1 MRLAFRFWAQ
11 LGLWTGVL
19 LAILIIVSLLMG
31 GTWAST
37 IARLPVW
44 GGLALVLAAYPGGIA
59 VSRQVLSRER
69 FQFRSLVEVSI
80 AALAVCVLT
89 FLLAG
94 YVGPVVV
101 RWVDP
106 QAATAGDPA
115 TMVLGELRR
124 EMIAAVELAQQAM
137 DTEARELWLDANKLS
152 WHYFSRTDSSLL
164 PLLFGWIGL
173 MAGYWAR
180 MLPRMEMRQAQY
192 WAMGLFLVIATYF
205 AGENGYEMVVLRAVG
220 PAAFAADFRL
230 IVPGVLVIGLGW
242 PTILSLWKQGQEN
255 LVT

>member
-19 LAILIIVSLLMG
+19 LGILIVVSLLMG
-31 GTWAST
+31 GTWVST

-44 GGLALVLAAYPGGIA
+44 GGLALVLAAYPAGIA
-59 VSRQVLSRER
+59 ASRKVIVGER
-69 FQFRSLVEVSI
+69 LQLRSLVEVSI
-80 AALAVCVLT
+80 AAVAVCVLT

-106 QAATAGDPA
+106 QAVAAGDPVA
-115 TMVLGELRR
+115 MVLGELRR
-124 EMIAAVELAQQAM
+124 EMIAAVELAEQAT
-137 DTEARELWLDANKLS
+137 DSESRELWLDANKLS
-152 WHYFSRTDSSLL
+152 WVYFSRTDSSVL
-164 PLLFGWIGL
+164 PLLFGWIGV
-173 MAGYWAR
+173 MVGFWAR

-205 AGENGYEMVVLRAVG
+205 AGENGYEMVVLRSVG

-242 PTILSLWKQGQEN
+242 PTILALWKHNQEN
-255 LVT
+255 LAS

>member
-59 VSRQVLSRER
+59 VSRQVLSREC

-101 RWVDP
+101 R
-106 QAATAGDPA
+106 
-115 TMVLGELRR
+115 
-124 EMIAAVELAQQAM
+124 
-137 DTEARELWLDANKLS
+137 
-152 WHYFSRTDSSLL
+152 
-164 PLLFGWIGL
+164 
-173 MAGYWAR
+173 
-180 MLPRMEMRQAQY
+180 
-192 WAMGLFLVIATYF
+192 
-205 AGENGYEMVVLRAVG
+205 
-220 PAAFAADFRL
+220 
-230 IVPGVLVIGLGW
+230 
-242 PTILSLWKQGQEN
+242 
-255 LVT
+255 